1 MTTNSPL
8 KTIRAEVSARSLSS
22 SNTTRVLSALVL
34 ATGIVAGLRTSH
46 ISAPNFHP
54 STELSAAVAAHKPVA
69 PKTLALKMPDLSKVF
84 AQEEAMS
91 TAELIK
97 RWDPIVS
104 AASKQFHVS
113 KDWIRA
119 VMRMESGGRTM
130 LDERFQIT
138 SYAGAMGLMQV
149 MPETYREMRAAY
161 KLGADPYNPHDN
173 IFAGTAYLAEL
184 HRKYGYP
191 AMFAAYNDGPGN
203 WEDHVNKGRPLPAE
217 TVNYVSGITGGH
229 AGHGGG
235 KVQLTQPDGNPVEIN
250 LALVRSVRAPLPGE
264 FADTVQAVVTLGK
277 KQQGVR
283 ETVEEARRLTLS

>member
-1 MTTNSPL
+1 M
-8 KTIRAEVSARSLSS
+8 KTIRAEVSARSLSPR
-22 SNTTRVLSALVL
+22 NTTRILSGLVL
-34 ATGIVAGLRTSH
+34 ATGIVAGLRSSH
-46 ISAPNFHP
+46 MNVPSFDP
-54 STELSAAVAAHKPVA
+54 STEQSVAVAPQEPAT
-69 PKTLALKMPDLSKVF
+69 PKTLAVKMPDLSKVF
-84 AQEEAMS
+84 AQESAMT
-91 TAELIK
+91 TAQLIR
-97 RWDPIVS
+97 RWDPIIT
-104 AASKQFHVS
+104 AASKEFHVS

-130 LDERFQIT
+130 LDARFPIT

-173 IFAGTAYLAEL
+173 IYAGAAYLAEL

-203 WEDHVNKGRPLPAE
+203 WEAHVNDGRALPAE
-217 TVNYVSGITGGH
+217 TINYVSGITGGRT
-229 AGHGGG
+229 ATGGG

-250 LALVRSVRAPLPGE
+250 VAMVRSVRAPLPGE

-283 ETVEEARRLTLS
+283 ESVEEAKRLTLSS